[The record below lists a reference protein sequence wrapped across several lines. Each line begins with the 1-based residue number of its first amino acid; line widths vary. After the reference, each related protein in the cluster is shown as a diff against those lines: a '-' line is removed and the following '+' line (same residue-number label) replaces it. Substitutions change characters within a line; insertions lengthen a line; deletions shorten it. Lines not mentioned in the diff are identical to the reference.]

1 MLRSFFCL
9 KFPFVKLL
17 KPQQSQLFALT
28 SLILLIACVNPTK
41 QYTKVD
47 SKKIIGTYSVD
58 ISPMFKQLKSD
69 SNDNGLAQLGKGFA
83 LLMLNSVDIAIK
95 FAPDNKGYIQ
105 IEGGDIELEGMV
117 NGTKLTDDN
126 AFNYT
131 IKNDSLLMI
140 KSLDDNVYEDWA
152 IIKKIHG
159 DYSSLQLQFVNDD
172 LNNVTLN
179 LDKVKA
185 SK

>member
-1 MLRSFFCL
+1 MK
-9 KFPFVKLL
+9 KF
-17 KPQQSQLFALT
+17 LFALT
-28 SLILLIACVNPTK
+28 SLVLFVACVNPTK
-41 QYTKVD
+41 QHTKIS
-47 SKKIIGTYSVD
+47 SKKILGTYSVD
-58 ISPMFKQLKSD
+58 ISPMFKHLKSD

-83 LLMLNSVDIAIK
+83 LLMINSVDIAIQ

-105 IEGGDIELEGMV
+105 IEGGDIELDGVV
-117 NGTKLTDDN
+117 NGTELSDDN

-140 KSLDDNVYEDWA
+140 KSLDDDEYEDWA

-159 DYSSLQLQFVNDD
+159 DYSSLQLEFVNDD

-179 LDKVKA
+179 LDKIKE